1 MDELEQARSIID
13 KTDLEMAELFCRRMD
28 AVKRV
33 ALYKAKYGLPVLDA
47 AREQR
52 VIAAGL
58 EALGDDTLA
67 PYYEQAIRCR
77 MALSRHYQA
86 DLLAGKQEKRRMDMS
101 MKLTMR
107 LGEHSYDI
115 IIKRGCLGWLGQLAH
130 LERRV
135 LVVTDDG
142 VPAQYAQTV
151 CEQCRKGTIL
161 TVPQGEASKSLAVY
175 ARILQAALDA
185 GLGRGDLIVAVGGG
199 VVGDLA
205 AFAAATYLRG
215 IDFINCPTTFL
226 AQVDSSIGGKAALN
240 LGGTKNVVGAFWQP
254 RLVLIDPDTLNTL
267 PRRHWVNGMAEALKM
282 SLLCDPEL
290 FSIFE
295 EEDPFEK
302 MEEILYHSLVIKKNV
317 VEKDEHDHGQR
328 MALNFGHT
336 LGHGIEAV
344 RGVCGRRTKGYY
356 HGECVAL
363 GMLPMI
369 EDKQLARRV
378 RAVYRKLGLPLRG
391 SYDKEKVL
399 QFMRQ
404 DKKVGGD
411 FVKVVKVPG
420 LGCWRL
426 DTLPIQ
432 CLEDLAYGRPLPLPE
447 PRP

>member
-1 MDELEQARSIID
+1 MEELEQARRVID
-13 KTDLEMAELFCRRMD
+13 QTDWEMAQLFRRRMQ
-28 AVKRV
+28 AVAQV
-33 ALYKAKYGLPVLDA
+33 ARYKADHGLAVLDA

-52 VIAAGL
+52 VIEAGL
-58 EALGDDTLA
+58 QALGDEALA

-77 MALSRHYQA
+77 MALARRYQA
-86 DLLAGKQEKRRMDMS
+86 ELLAGQEEKRRMDMS

-115 IIKRGCLGWLGQLAH
+115 IIKRGCLGWLGQLTN

-142 VPAQYAQTV
+142 VPAQYAKTV
-151 CEQCRKGTIL
+151 CDQCREGTIL
-161 TVPQGEASKSLAVY
+161 TVEQGESSKSLTVY
-175 ARILQAALDA
+175 ARVLQAALDA
-185 GLGRGDLIVAVGGG
+185 GLGRGDAIVAVGGG

-215 IDFINCPTTFL
+215 IDFINCPTTLL
-226 AQVDSSIGGKAALN
+226 AQVDSSIGGKAAVDLA
-240 LGGTKNVVGAFWQP
+240 GTKNVVGAFWQP
-254 RLVLIDPDTLNTL
+254 RLVLIDPDTLSTL

-290 FSIFE
+290 FSLFE
-295 EEDPFEK
+295 DEDPFEK
-302 MEEILYHSLVIKKNV
+302 VEEILYHSLVIKKNV
-317 VEKDEHDHGQR
+317 VEKDEYDRGQR

-344 RGVCGRRTKGYY
+344 RGICGRRTRGYY

-369 EDKQLARRV
+369 EDKQLLKRV

-391 SYDKEKVL
+391 SYDRQRVL
-399 QFMRQ
+399 AFMRQ
-404 DKKVGGD
+404 DKKIGGG
-411 FVKVVKVPG
+411 FIKVVKVPG
-420 LGCWRL
+420 LGCWRM
-426 DTLPIQ
+426 DTLPVE
-432 CLEDLAYGRPLPLPE
+432 CLEDLVYGRPLPQPQA
-447 PRP
+447 RP